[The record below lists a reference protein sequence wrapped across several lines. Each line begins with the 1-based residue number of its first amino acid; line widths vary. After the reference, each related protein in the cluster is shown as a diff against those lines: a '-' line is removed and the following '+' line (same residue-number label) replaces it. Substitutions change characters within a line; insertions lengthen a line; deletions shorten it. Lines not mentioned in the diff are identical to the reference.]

1 MNNQRIAAEC
11 AVELPLHQR
20 LLPHYPLPAEESAAD
35 YLRKICFERLPQRVA
50 HVTSAYE
57 QRLDYELSVIHK
69 MGFDDYFLIIW
80 DVMDFA
86 HQQEIVT
93 GAGRGSAA
101 GALVAYVLSITDVD
115 PIKYDLLFERFLNP
129 ERYTMPDIDLDIPD
143 NRRDEILQYVRQNTG
158 KNIWHRLRRLAP
170 WRPKWFCEM
179 FLVSLVFRK
188 VKPIAGQ
195 KPSPMP

>member
-1 MNNQRIAAEC
+1 MKTFVRQRAGTAQLFLQPADQLTAAFGEASQALMNNQRIAAEC

-35 YLRKICFERLPQRVA
+35 YLRKICFERLPQRVD

-69 MGFDDYFLIIW
+69 MGFDDYLIIW

-93 GAGRGSAA
+93 GAGRDRLPEHWWRMFINHRRIPSNM
-101 GALVAYVLSITDVD
+101 I
-115 PIKYDLLFERFLNP
+115 FCLN
-129 ERYTMPDIDLDIPD
+129 D
-143 NRRDEILQYVRQNTG
+143 
-158 KNIWHRLRRLAP
+158 
-170 WRPKWFCEM
+170 
-179 FLVSLVFRK
+179 S
-188 VKPIAGQ
+188 
-195 KPSPMP
+195 